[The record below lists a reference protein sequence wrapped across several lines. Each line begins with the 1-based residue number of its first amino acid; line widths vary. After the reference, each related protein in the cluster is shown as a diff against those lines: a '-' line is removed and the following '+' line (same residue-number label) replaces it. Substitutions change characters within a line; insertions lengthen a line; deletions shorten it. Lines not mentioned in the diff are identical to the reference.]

1 MQKRR
6 VVVSGIGMITPVG
19 NDAPSTW
26 RALVEGRS
34 GIGRITLFDPS
45 AQRAQIAGE
54 VKDFDPLD
62 YLDAREARHMERS
75 VQFAVVA
82 SGEAIRDAG
91 LEITPAN
98 ADRIGAIVGTSV
110 GGVAM
115 LIEQH
120 KIMEERGP
128 GRVSPFMANGLPNSA
143 SSQIAISFGVRG
155 PNMAIVSAC
164 ASGGH
169 ATGEAAETIRRGAAE
184 VMLACGADS
193 LIIPVMVASFNSMR
207 ALATGNDNPQE
218 ACKPFD
224 LRRDGFVV
232 GEGAA
237 TLVLEDLEHALARGA
252 HIYAEVVGYGTSN
265 DAFHMS
271 VPAEGGEGVVRA
283 MKMALADAGMPPDEV
298 GYVNA
303 HGTGTL
309 LNDKYETA
317 AIKTVFGEH
326 AYRLAI
332 SSTKSMIGHCMGAA
346 GAIEGVITILSLC
359 KGVVPPTINLRVPDP
374 ECDLDYVP
382 LEARRVDIDT
392 AMSNSIGLGG
402 HNSVILFSRAGL

>member
-1 MQKRR
+1 MAKRR
-6 VVVSGIGMITPVG
+6 VVVTGIGMVTPIG
-19 NDAPSTW
+19 NDAPTTW

-34 GIGRITLFDPS
+34 GIGRITRFDPS
-45 AQRAQIAGE
+45 DQKAQIAGE
-54 VKDFDPLD
+54 VKDFDPLR
-62 YLDAREARHMERS
+62 YMDAREARHMERS

-82 SGEAIRDAG
+82 SGEAIQDAG

-98 ADRIGAIVGTSV
+98 ADRIGVIVGTSV
-110 GGVAM
+110 GGIALLM
-115 LIEQH
+115 EQY
-120 KIMEERGP
+120 KVMEERGP
-128 GRVSPFMANGLPNSA
+128 GRVSPFLSNGLPDSA
-143 SSQIAISFGVRG
+143 ASQIAISFGARG
-155 PNMAIVSAC
+155 PNMAVVSAC

-169 ATGEAAETIRRGAAE
+169 ATGEAVETIRRGAAE

-207 ALATGNDNPQE
+207 ALATGNAHPQE

-237 TLVLEDLEHALARGA
+237 TLLLEELDHARARGA
-252 HIYAEVVGYGTSN
+252 HIYAEVVGYGSSN

-271 VPAEGGEGVVRA
+271 IPSEGGEGVVRA
-283 MKMALADAGMPPDEV
+283 MKMALADAGMPPDAV
-298 GYVNA
+298 NYVNA

-317 AIKTVFGEH
+317 AIKTVFGKH
-326 AYRLAI
+326 AYNLAV

-346 GAIEGVITILSLC
+346 GAIEGVITVLSLC
-359 KGVVPPTINLRVPDP
+359 KSVIPPTINLRVPDP

-382 LEARRVDIDT
+382 LEARHADMET

-402 HNSVILFSRAGL
+402 HNSVLLFSRAGV